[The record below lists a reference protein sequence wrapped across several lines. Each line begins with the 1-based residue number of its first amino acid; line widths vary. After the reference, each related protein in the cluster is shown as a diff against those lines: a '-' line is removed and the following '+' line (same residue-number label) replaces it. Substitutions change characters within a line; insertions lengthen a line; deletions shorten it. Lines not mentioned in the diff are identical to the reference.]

1 MKTRLIPLLAM
12 VVMIAGGCK
21 EPPNPHREA
30 LIAKLAL
37 LESHARLERDI
48 DKTRT
53 LITAI
58 AADVLQCPEKYDRE
72 MGWLTTAIDGIESVR
87 RMRLRWVGKGLG
99 DPLDPKYA
107 KAEKG
112 TKEAERY
119 EYYTTGVEMAWS
131 SISDGAAY
139 FRNKVTEIQQGKV
152 KASS

>member
-12 VVMIAGGCK
+12 VVMLAGGCK

-37 LESHARLERDI
+37 LESQAKLERDI

-72 MGWLTTAIDGIESVR
+72 MGWLTTPIDAIESVR
-87 RMRLRWVGKGLG
+87 RMRLRWVNKGWG
-99 DPLDPKYA
+99 DPLDPKLA
-107 KAEKG
+107 KSRAED
-112 TKEAERY
+112 ERSRY
-119 EYYTTGVEMAWS
+119 EYFTTGVEDAWKGLA
-131 SISDGAAY
+131 DGAAL
-139 FRNKVTEIQQGKV
+139 FRGRVADKQ
-152 KASS
+152 KAKPS